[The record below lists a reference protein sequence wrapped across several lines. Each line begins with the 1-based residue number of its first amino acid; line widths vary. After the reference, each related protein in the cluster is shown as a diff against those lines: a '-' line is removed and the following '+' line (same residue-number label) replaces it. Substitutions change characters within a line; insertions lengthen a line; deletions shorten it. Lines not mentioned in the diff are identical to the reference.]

1 MVSRRIILG
10 SLVALSIALIL
21 INAFFFGSIYLGR
34 LAVTFIVFAATYFIF
49 KVVLEDRLLKRLT
62 DYKSRYY
69 YSKTLSISYL
79 LVTSIFLLVIW
90 VEDIQALI
98 VGFGLIAAAFTIT
111 IQDVARSFVGGLIIF
126 FDRIYTVGDR
136 IEIGEKQ
143 GDIIDISLL
152 YTTMLEI
159 GDWVDGDQ
167 PTGRLSIIP
176 NSYVLGNVVNNY
188 TKDFNFIWEE
198 MTVPVTYDSDWKGA
212 VSLIMEAVRLE
223 TSDLVAKAEKAIP
236 VLERKYYFSGRSTE
250 PAVFIRLTDN
260 WIECHARFV
269 TNPWSRRLI
278 KSRISRRILEGI
290 EKSDNVKIASQTFDI
305 VGFPELRL
313 KDKAPPEEP

>member
-1 MVSRRIILG
+1 M
-10 SLVALSIALIL
+10 
-21 INAFFFGSIYLGR
+21 
-34 LAVTFIVFAATYFIF
+34 
-49 KVVLEDRLLKRLT
+49 
-62 DYKSRYY
+62 
-69 YSKTLSISYL
+69 
-79 LVTSIFLLVIW
+79 
-90 VEDIQALI
+90 
-98 VGFGLIAAAFTIT
+98 
-111 IQDVARSFVGGLIIF
+111 QDVARSFVGGLIIF
-126 FDRIYTVGDR
+126 FDRIYSVGDR

-176 NSYVLGNVVNNY
+176 NSYVLGNVINNY

-198 MTVPVTYDSDWKGA
+198 MTIPVTYDSDWKEA

-223 TSDLVAKAEKAIP
+223 TGDLIGQAEKAIP
-236 VLERKYYFSGRSTE
+236 VLKRKYFFSGRSTE

-269 TNPWSRRLI
+269 TDPWNRRSI
-278 KSRISRRILEGI
+278 KNSISRRILEGI
-290 EKSDNVKIASQTFDI
+290 GKSDKVKIASQTFDI

-313 KDKAPPEEP
+313 KNNLPPEEPRA